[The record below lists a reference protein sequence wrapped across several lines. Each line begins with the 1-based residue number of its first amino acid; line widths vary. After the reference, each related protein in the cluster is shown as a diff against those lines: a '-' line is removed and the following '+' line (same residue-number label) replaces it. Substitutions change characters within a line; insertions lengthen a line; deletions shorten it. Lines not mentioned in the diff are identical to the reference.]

1 MRHLTVILVMAG
13 VLAAAARVHAAVGCT
28 LSNPAR
34 DLKSLYPAMTTY
46 REEARQLDAMKGGKE
61 MFQALKDRLGSDLDP
76 VYETIETPY
85 TLYTVFKGDEVVGIV
100 HGVNVPGK
108 GGVIQIFLA
117 MDPKTAEIRRFVFQR
132 IESPAAKALKAKE
145 FLAHFEGLTLADFYK
160 HDYYA
165 AAEPGSDK
173 DKVARIANPVK
184 DGEGQQDFDATLR
197 GVRKDLILLDLFVY
211 ERRHEPFFER
221 AKEAVAKK
229 KADSKADKKADQ

>member
-1 MRHLTVILVMAG
+1 MRRLTVILVMAG
-13 VLAAAARVHAAVGCT
+13 VLAAAGRADAAVGCT
-28 LSNPAR
+28 LSNPGR
-34 DLKSLYPAMTTY
+34 DLKFLYPAMTTY
-46 REEARQLDAMKGGKE
+46 REEVHQLDAMKGGKE
-61 MFQALKDRLGSDLDP
+61 IFQALKDRLGSDLDP

-85 TLYTVFKGDEVVGIV
+85 TLYTVFKGEEVVGIV

-145 FLAHFEGLTLADFYK
+145 FLGQFEGLTLADFYK

-165 AAEPGSDK
+165 AADPGSDK

-221 AKEAVAKK
+221 AKEAIAKK
-229 KADSKADKKADQ
+229 KSDSKADKKAD